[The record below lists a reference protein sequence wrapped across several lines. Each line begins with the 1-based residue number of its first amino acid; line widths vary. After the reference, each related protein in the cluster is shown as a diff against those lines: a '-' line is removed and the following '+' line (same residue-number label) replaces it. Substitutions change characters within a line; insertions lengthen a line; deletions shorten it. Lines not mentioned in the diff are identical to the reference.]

1 MEFESSE
8 GIRSLRAEMRTLIA
22 DTVTAESIREA
33 HETGTNICRP
43 LYEAM
48 GDAGLIGR
56 AVPGVGSGGPM
67 ELFAITHEM
76 ERACVPSDGIGMV
89 IQMCTVISLCGSE
102 ELKREVLPRLLTGRS
117 LCCFGMT
124 EPDVGSDLVNVQTRA
139 VQEGDDWIING
150 SKMWTTMAHVSD
162 WCFMLARSEG
172 GRESKRGGYT
182 TFFLPMD
189 SEGIRVEPIWT
200 MSTER
205 SNATYYDDVRVPGR
219 YVLGEPH
226 QGWDTLSVMLVF
238 ERGMANTGSGIPLL
252 RRFASW
258 AEESGRI
265 DDPLVRDLM
274 ARTAIDNE
282 VSSLLTQR
290 TVWKASQNDL
300 GGIDGSI
307 AKVFATEAYQRAAQ
321 ALQAAAGAAGLLGLD
336 QQDAAAGGY
345 LDYDARHS
353 IPQTFQGGT
362 SEINRNN
369 IAGRH
374 FKLPRTH
381 ESAS

>member
-1 MEFESSE
+1 MEFEFSDE
-8 GIRSLRAEMRTLIA
+8 IRALRAQMRELIA
-22 DTVTAESIREA
+22 ETVTTESIREA
-33 HETGTNICRP
+33 RESGTNICRP

-48 GDAGLIGR
+48 GEAGLIGR
-56 AVPGVGSGGPM
+56 AVPGVGDGGPL
-67 ELFAITHEM
+67 ELFAITNEM
-76 ERACVPSDGIGMV
+76 EKACVPSDGIGMV

-102 ELKREVLPRLLTGRS
+102 ALKREVLPILLTGKS

-139 VQEGDDWIING
+139 VQDGEDWIING

-162 WCFMLARSEG
+162 WCFMLTKSEG
-172 GRESKRGGYT
+172 GGGSNRGGYT
-182 TFFLPMD
+182 TFFLPMG
-189 SEGIRVEPIWT
+189 SEGVRVEPIWT

-226 QGWDTLSVMLVF
+226 RGWDTLSVMLVF

-258 AEESGRI
+258 ARETGRI
-265 DDPLVRDLM
+265 EDPIVRDLM

-290 TVWKASQNDL
+290 TVWKAARKDM

-321 ALQAAAGAAGLLGLD
+321 ALQAAAGPVGLLGFD
-336 QQDAAAGGY
+336 QPDAAAGGY

-353 IPQTFQGGT
+353 VPQTFQGGT

-369 IAGRH
+369 IAQRH

-381 ESAS
+381 